1 MYTNISRKVYHSL
14 LDLKMGFPIVVRLK
28 NNEFVII
35 CSSET
40 ITEKSLLMIKNF
52 SNSSLSIVL
61 NKHRMEY
68 LFEKPYNNNLYAI
81 SFSNKLSASL
91 CKKLSFSKI
100 NKDSNLMDKAIIS
113 LEKRVE
119 ISNIIDLM
127 RKDHSIPSVVIGN
140 LNIEVVDRNN
150 DFKLKKITVIDH
162 SELKLN
168 AAEKDKLKLIS
179 RTDLPILSCKKTEI
193 VSFRSLN
200 TKKEFFA
207 LIFKNGDNQEI
218 PLVRIHSQCITGD
231 LLDSL
236 KCDCGS
242 QLKSAINMM
251 SLNGGIILYMPEE
264 GRNIGFFNKIRAYD
278 FQFHGLDTVDANL
291 ALGFDSDQR
300 DYFAA
305 SEILKQLGTQKI
317 NLLSNNPDKL
327 SRLQENGI
335 VIKKCTQLKV
345 GVSNEAKNY
354 LRTKKIR
361 SGHNL

>member
-1 MYTNISRKVYHSL
+1 MYTDISRKIYHSL

-28 NNEFVII
+28 NNEFVIV
-35 CSSET
+35 CASET
-40 ITEKSLLMIKNF
+40 ITEKSLLMMENF

-61 NKHRMEY
+61 NGHRMEY
-68 LFEKPYNNNLYAI
+68 LFSKPFNNNLYAI

-91 CKKLSFSKI
+91 CNKLSFSKI
-100 NKDSNLMDKAIIS
+100 NKVSNLMDKAIIS
-113 LEKRVE
+113 LEKRLE

-140 LNIEVVDRNN
+140 LNNEVVDRNN

-162 SELKLN
+162 SELIISSADN
-168 AAEKDKLKLIS
+168 DKLKLIS

-193 VSFRSLN
+193 VSFRSTN
-200 TKKEFFA
+200 RKKEFFA

-236 KCDCGS
+236 KCDCGA

-300 DYFAA
+300 DYFSA
-305 SEILKQLGTQKI
+305 SEILKQLGIKKI
-317 NLLSNNPDKL
+317 NLLSNNPDKSSKL
-327 SRLQENGI
+327 EYNGI
-335 VIKKCTQLKV
+335 AVEKCIQLKV
-345 GVSNEAKNY
+345 GVSDEAKNY

>member
-1 MYTNISRKVYHSL
+1 
-14 LDLKMGFPIVVRLK
+14 LDLKMGFPIVVKLK

-40 ITEKSLLMIKNF
+40 ITTNSLLMMENF

-61 NKHRMEY
+61 NKYRMEY
-68 LFEKPYNNNLYAI
+68 LFKKPFNYDLYAI
-81 SFSNKLSASL
+81 SFSNKLSVSL
-91 CKKLSFSKI
+91 CNKLSFSKI

-119 ISNIIDLM
+119 ISNVIDLM
-127 RKDHSIPSVVIGN
+127 RKDHSIPSIIIGN
-140 LNIEVVDRNN
+140 LNNEVIDKNN
-150 DFKLKKITVIDH
+150 NLKLKKITVIDH
-162 SELKLN
+162 SDLTINSVEN
-168 AAEKDKLKLIS
+168 DKLKLIS
-179 RTDLPILSCKKTEI
+179 RTDLPLQSCKKTEI
-193 VSFRSLN
+193 ASFRSSN
-200 TKKEFFA
+200 RKKEFFA

-242 QLKSAINMM
+242 QLKSAIKMM

-305 SEILKQLGTQKI
+305 SEMLKLLDI
-317 NLLSNNPDKL
+317 HRISLLSNNPDKL
-327 SRLQENGI
+327 SKLERNGI
-335 VIKKCTQLKV
+335 VVEKCVQLKV
-345 GVSNEAKNY
+345 GISNEAKNY